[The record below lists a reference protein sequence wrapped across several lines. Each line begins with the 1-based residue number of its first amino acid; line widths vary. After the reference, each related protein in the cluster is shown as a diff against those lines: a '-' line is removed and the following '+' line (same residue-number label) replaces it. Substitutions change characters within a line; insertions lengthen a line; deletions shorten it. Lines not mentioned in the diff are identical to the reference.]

1 MLLYYNMFNNNNNYL
16 LDNNN
21 KKKDTNDFIMNW
33 LINHNNTN
41 HHHEKPL
48 TLTDIYKEK
57 HELCDDT
64 DSYSPTSSERSV
76 SSMTDSYGSE
86 TNKLLQNNTSSS
98 YCNFTKCLSYLF
110 KWQ

>member
-1 MLLYYNMFNNNNNYL
+1 MLLYYNMFNNNNNNL

-21 KKKDTNDFIMNW
+21 AKIYTNDSIMNW
-33 LINHNNTN
+33 LINHSNTN
-41 HHHEKPL
+41 HRDENPL
-48 TLTDIYKEK
+48 ISTDIYKEK
-57 HELCDDT
+57 HELYDDT

-76 SSMTDSYGSE
+76 SSMTNSYSSE

-98 YCNFTKCLSYLF
+98 YCNFRKCLSYLF